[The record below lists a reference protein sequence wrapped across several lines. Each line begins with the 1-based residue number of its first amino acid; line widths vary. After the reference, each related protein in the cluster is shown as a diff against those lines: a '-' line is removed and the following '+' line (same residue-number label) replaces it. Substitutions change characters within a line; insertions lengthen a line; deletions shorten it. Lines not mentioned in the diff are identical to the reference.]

1 MITVEGYFQ
10 SSTDQR
16 KYLSTGITIER
27 ILVREKISMI
37 LEPFM
42 LKPEYR
48 EYIWGG
54 SRIRP
59 QVGRTA
65 EAWLVYEED
74 VVADGAYA
82 GKTLSE
88 VAASAGEALL
98 GRRVMD
104 RTGDRFPL
112 LIKLLD
118 CADWLSLQVHPNNTQ
133 AEFWEGPG
141 HFGKTEG
148 WYIAEADARA
158 ELISGFRTGI
168 TKVEISN
175 AVGTSALLDIAKR
188 RSVSKGDALLI
199 SPGTMHALGPGL
211 LVYEV
216 QQTSDITYR
225 VYDWDR
231 PLKDGRKLHLEQAA
245 DVLDPTSNGYFHPA
259 NDTASETKTT
269 ISCEFFEL
277 KTISNTDASV
287 FFDTDGRSF
296 HCLTMIEGEGI
307 VDGEGW
313 QRKLKRFETIVIP
326 ANAEGYHIH
335 PGKHTCL
342 VARVPE

>member
-1 MITVEGYFQ
+1 M
-10 SSTDQR
+10 S
-16 KYLSTGITIER
+16 ITIGR

-54 SRIRP
+54 TRIRP
-59 QVGRTA
+59 EAERTA
-65 EAWLVYEED
+65 EAWVVYEGNLI
-74 VVADGAYA
+74 ADGEYA

-88 VAASAGEALL
+88 AVALTEEVLL
-98 GRRVMD
+98 GGAVMD
-104 RTGDRFPL
+104 RTGKRFPL

-118 CADWLSLQVHPNNTQ
+118 CADWLSLQVHPNNEQ
-133 AEFWEGPG
+133 AEFWEGPE

-148 WYIAEADARA
+148 WFIAEADEGA
-158 ELISGFRTGI
+158 ELISGFKPGT
-168 TKVEISN
+168 TKAEISD
-175 AVGTSALLDIAKR
+175 AVGTSMLLEIANR
-188 RSVSKGDALLI
+188 RSVEKGDALLI

-231 PLKDGRKLHLEQAA
+231 PMKNGRKLHLEQAA
-245 DVLDPTSNGYFHPA
+245 GVLDPDSVGTFLPSMV
-259 NDTASETKTT
+259 TASEENAA
-269 ISCEFFEL
+269 ISCDYFEL
-277 KTISNTDASV
+277 KAVSNNRLNISL
-287 FFDTDGRSF
+287 DTGGKSF

-307 VDGEGW
+307 VAGEGW
-313 QRKLKRFETIVIP
+313 QRKLERFETIVIP
-326 ANAEGYHIH
+326 ASCERYHIQ
-335 PGKHTCL
+335 PGRHTCL
-342 VARVPE
+342 IAYVPG